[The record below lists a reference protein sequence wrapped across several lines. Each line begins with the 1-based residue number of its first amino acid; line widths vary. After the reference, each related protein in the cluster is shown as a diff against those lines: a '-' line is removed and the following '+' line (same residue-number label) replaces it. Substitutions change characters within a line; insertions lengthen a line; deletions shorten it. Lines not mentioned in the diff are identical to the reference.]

1 MQKIDTQINLRYV
14 CFLAAV
20 ASIGGFVFGYDAAV
34 IAGAIGFLQ
43 TKFELTAAMTGW
55 AVSSAIVGCILGA
68 SIAGHLSDLYGR
80 KKTLIV
86 TAILFSISAIGSA
99 IPIDMVQFSI
109 ARLIGGLAVGAASM
123 LAPMYISEIA
133 PASIRGRLV
142 TLYQLA
148 IVLGIMIIY
157 FVNMVIAGLGN
168 ETWNIEMGWRMMLA
182 SESLPALLFLIM
194 LLFIPESPRWM
205 AMKNKDQ
212 NALQTLTKIYGIER
226 AQGVLDEIK
235 GSLNEEK
242 GRLRELLEPG
252 IRKPMVIGIF
262 LAIFSQITGINAI
275 MFYAPEIFKSIGFG
289 TDSALFQTVIIGIFN
304 TGFTLVALWLVD
316 KLGRKTLLIYGVGG
330 MALCLLGLGSAFQFN
345 FSGPWVLIFI
355 LGYIAFFAISLGP
368 IPWVI
373 LSEIFPTK
381 MRGLAMSISTL
392 TMWSAVYFV
401 SQFFPIL
408 IEKIGSAFTF
418 WIFMTNAIVL
428 LFFTVRII
436 PETKGKTL
444 EEIEKSWSIID

>member
-1 MQKIDTQINLRYV
+1 MQKIDAQINLRYV
-14 CFLAAV
+14 YFLAAV

-316 KLGRKTLLIYGVGG
+316 KLGRE
-330 MALCLLGLGSAFQFN
+330 N
-345 FSGPWVLIFI
+345 
-355 LGYIAFFAISLGP
+355 
-368 IPWVI
+368 
-373 LSEIFPTK
+373 
-381 MRGLAMSISTL
+381 
-392 TMWSAVYFV
+392 
-401 SQFFPIL
+401 
-408 IEKIGSAFTF
+408 
-418 WIFMTNAIVL
+418 
-428 LFFTVRII
+428 
-436 PETKGKTL
+436 
-444 EEIEKSWSIID
+444 IIDLWSRRDGSLFTWFRFSFSI

>member
-1 MQKIDTQINLRYV
+1 
-14 CFLAAV
+14 
-20 ASIGGFVFGYDAAV
+20 
-34 IAGAIGFLQ
+34 
-43 TKFELTAAMTGW
+43 
-55 AVSSAIVGCILGA
+55 
-68 SIAGHLSDLYGR
+68 
-80 KKTLIV
+80 
-86 TAILFSISAIGSA
+86 
-99 IPIDMVQFSI
+99 
-109 ARLIGGLAVGAASM
+109 
-123 LAPMYISEIA
+123 
-133 PASIRGRLV
+133 
-142 TLYQLA
+142 
-148 IVLGIMIIY
+148 
-157 FVNMVIAGLGN
+157 
-168 ETWNIEMGWRMMLA
+168 
-182 SESLPALLFLIM
+182 M